1 MQQHTVQQLEGGPR
15 SGKYVYTGGNR
26 RIGRY
31 VECCA
36 EPYLTVMASP
46 AEERDACPAWQDIG
60 HDTAADAYAHMRTV
74 LLAKLDLGGHLA
86 DWSGCTAPVG
96 GRICDEP
103 TKRIARI
110 PPMHFQ
116 EPLCDKHRTQD
127 TVEAM
132 WDGPGDWS
140 GSW

>member
-1 MQQHTVQQLEGGPR
+1 MQHHTVQQLSAGPR
-15 SGKYVYTGGNR
+15 AGKYVYTGGGER
-26 RIGRY
+26 ARY

-36 EPYLTVMASP
+36 DAFLLVYGVPED
-46 AEERDACPAWQDIG
+46 ERDSSPAWQDVG
-60 HDTAADAYAHMRTV
+60 HDTAADAYAHMRAV
-74 LLAKLDLGGHLA
+74 LLTRLTLTGRLA

-103 TKRIARI
+103 TKGVAQI

-116 EPLCDKHRTQD
+116 EPLCDEHRTPE
-127 TVEAM
+127 TVAAM